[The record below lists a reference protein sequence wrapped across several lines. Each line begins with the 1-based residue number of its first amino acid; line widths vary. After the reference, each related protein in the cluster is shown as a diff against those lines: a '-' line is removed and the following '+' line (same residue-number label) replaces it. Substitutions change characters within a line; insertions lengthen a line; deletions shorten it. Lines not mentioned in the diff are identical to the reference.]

1 MHPGTRNTGQG
12 INEGGAG
19 VPAVDG
25 SRPAAQREHMRRK
38 APMEG
43 KIMKVRFLKPAI
55 FASAVL
61 LAACSTV
68 PTTTP
73 TLDQARA
80 DFVAA
85 NNNPQVSSYA
95 PLEFKQASD
104 ALDAANRAA
113 ARKESLDDI
122 DRLAYVAKQKIA
134 TAQEVAR
141 AKAAE
146 ADIANASRERDA
158 VRLEARTAEA
168 ERAKREAA
176 EAQAAAAAAQQ
187 QAATA
192 QQQAAAAQDQTRLLA
207 ERAAKLEALLV
218 ELHATKTE
226 RGMVVTIGDVLFAT
240 GQANLTPNGM
250 STLRKLADVMA
261 QNPERTVLVEGFTDS
276 TGSSSYNQDL
286 AQRRANAVAT
296 ALGSMGVARERIAMR
311 AYGEAF
317 PVAPND
323 TGANRQLN
331 RRVEIVLSNDANPIP
346 PRTAGR

>member
-1 MHPGTRNTGQG
+1 M
-12 INEGGAG
+12 
-19 VPAVDG
+19 
-25 SRPAAQREHMRRK
+25 K
-38 APMEG
+38 APFF
-43 KIMKVRFLKPAI
+43 KSAV
-55 FASAVL
+55 FASAIA

-104 ALDAANRAA
+104 ALNAANAA
-113 ARKESLDDI
+113 AAKKESLEDI

-146 ADIANASRERDA
+146 ANIADASRQRTE
-158 VRLEARTAEA
+158 VQLEARTAEA
-168 ERAKREAA
+168 ERAKREAEA
-176 EAQAAAAAAQQ
+176 AQAAAAAAQQ

-192 QQQAAAAQDQTRLLA
+192 QDQARMMA
-207 ERAAKLEALLV
+207 ERTAKLEAMMA
-218 ELHATKTE
+218 ELQAKKTE
-226 RGMVVTIGDVLFAT
+226 RGMIVTIGDVLFAT
-240 GQANLTPNGM
+240 GKADLTPNGM
-250 STLRKLADVMA
+250 SSLRKLADVLG

-276 TGSSSYNQDL
+276 TGSASFNQEL
-286 AQRRANAVAT
+286 SQRRADAVAG
-296 ALGSMGVARERIAMR
+296 ALSSMGVARQRIATR
-311 AYGEAF
+311 AYGQTF

-323 TGANRQLN
+323 TAANRQLN
-331 RRVEIVLSNDANPIP
+331 RRVEIVLSNDGNPIP